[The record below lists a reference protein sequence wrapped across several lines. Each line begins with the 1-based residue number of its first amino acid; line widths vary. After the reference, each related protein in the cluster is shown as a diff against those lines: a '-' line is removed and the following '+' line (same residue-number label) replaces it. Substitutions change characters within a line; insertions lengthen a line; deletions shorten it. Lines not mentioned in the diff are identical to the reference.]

1 MMNLTCDKYV
11 SAKALII
18 GGAAPGAI
26 PPAQAAE

>member
-1 MMNLTCDKYV
+1 MTLDIGKYIG
-11 SAKALII
+11 AKALII